1 MWCTHYEWRTGKY
14 IGQQIDMDSKDPIDI
29 NTQRKVMKR
38 KNRKGASGNESSD
51 SDDPDNEDED
61 KKQSS
66 APLLGCK
73 TGPGR
78 SHYLYATNDNTITL
92 RARLRA
98 NRAYTQ
104 EHRHRFRKTADP
116 ITPKQCTY
124 PICAANN
131 TVDSVE
137 HILLHCPRH
146 QQDRQTL
153 SQKLHI
159 YPKPLTVPLITG
171 ATQHNGTAAGKELFL
186 SILALTTTYLLSIL
200 SSRLTDVNLLP
211 LSAG

>member
-1 MWCTHYEWRTGKY
+1 MARRANSLCCMWGPHPSHRTSHEKT
-14 IGQQIDMDSKDPIDI
+14 SEST
-29 NTQRKVMKR
+29 TQ
-38 KNRKGASGNESSD
+38 
-51 SDDPDNEDED
+51 
-61 KKQSS
+61 
-66 APLLGCK
+66 LL
-73 TGPGR
+73 
-78 SHYLYATNDNTITL
+78 I

-137 HILLHCPRH
+137 HILLHCSRH

-159 YPKPLTVPLITG
+159 YPKPLTVSLITG